1 MAKYTYA
8 DIIIDPNDPRISIGS
23 KYYCGIAPT
32 VALRN
37 ANEKS
42 KTMKLIKIK
51 ETALNPFVL
60 WGGGLLVVW
69 LSQRRNRG

>member
-1 MAKYTYA
+1 MKKERYLY
-8 DIIIDPNDPRISIGS
+8 DDVIIDPHDSRISIGS

-32 VALRN
+32 VALKN
-37 ANEKS
+37 ANENA

-60 WGGGLLVVW
+60 WGGGYLLF
-69 LSQRRNRG
+69 G

>member
-1 MAKYTYA
+1 MSEKYTYA
-8 DIIIDPNDPRISIGS
+8 DVIIDPRDPRISIGS

-60 WGGGLLVVW
+60 WGGATCCLVKPKEE
-69 LSQRRNRG
+69 

>member
-8 DIIIDPNDPRISIGS
+8 DIIIDPNNPRISIGS

-32 VALRN
+32 VALKN
-37 ANEKS
+37 ANEKN
-42 KTMKLIKIK
+42 KTIKLIKIK

-60 WGGGLLVVW
+60 WGGGYLLF
-69 LSQRRNRG
+69 G